1 MFRILELA
9 VGHDSVKYCVPTS
22 IRRKLGG
29 HHTGSDA
36 ATEEAPVWTRR
47 DSTHTSSNCYSKSR
61 HSDVAMI
68 PSKTFS
74 HCVYY
79 LLQP

>member
-29 HHTGSDA
+29 HHTGSDG
-36 ATEEAPVWTRR
+36 ATEEAPLSTPRW
-47 DSTHTSSNCYSKSR
+47 DSTGAANR
-61 HSDVAMI
+61 
-68 PSKTFS
+68 
-74 HCVYY
+74 
-79 LLQP
+79 LNR